1 MAEINNNIDFSQ
13 LAKNCK
19 NLKDVHTVVKSMM
32 KGVIEG
38 ILQEELNQHLGYQKH
53 SKVGSNSGNSRNGT
67 SSKTVLSTAGEIEI
81 AIPRDRNGEFSP
93 QLVKSYQT
101 DISEFDERII
111 SMYARGMT
119 TRDIQAHVQEIYG
132 AEISP
137 TMVSMIT
144 DKVLHVAHEWQQRPL
159 ASVYVITY
167 FDAIFYKVRDGGK
180 IVSKAAY
187 TCLGVDINGN
197 KDILGLWIGSSEGA
211 TYWLSIMNELKAR
224 GVKDIFIACI
234 DGLKGMGDA
243 IETAFPRT
251 EIQRCVIHMMRNSF
265 KYVAHKNSKQFIAD
279 LKLVYTAAS
288 ESEARYYL
296 GLLEQKWGTKY
307 PLAVKPWVEQW
318 AHVSTYFKYPA
329 ELRRLI
335 YTTNA
340 VEALHRQFR
349 KVSKNRT
356 VLATDESLFK
366 LLFLAARDI
375 QKKWLFPVVVGQK
388 SQHNCTSFL
397 MKGLRQISEL
407 K

>member
-296 GLLEQKWGTKY
+296 GLREQKWGTKY

-375 QKKWLFPVVVGQK
+375 QKKWLFPVRGWTEIATQLHVFFNERVTA
-388 SQHNCTSFL
+388 N
-397 MKGLRQISEL
+397 
-407 K
+407 

>member
-251 EIQRCVIHMMRNSF
+251 EIQRCIIHMMRNSF

-375 QKKWLFPVVVGQK
+375 QKKWLFPVRGWTEIATQLHVFFNERVTA
-388 SQHNCTSFL
+388 N
-397 MKGLRQISEL
+397 
-407 K
+407 

>member
-187 TCLGVDINGN
+187 TCLGVDINGS
-197 KDILGLWIGSSEGA
+197 KDIFGLWIGASEGA

-234 DGLKGMGDA
+234 DGLKGMGEA

-251 EIQRCVIHMMRNSF
+251 EIQRCIIHMMRNSF
-265 KYVAHKNSKQFIAD
+265 KYVSYKHIKEFIAD
-279 LKLVYTAAS
+279 LKSVYTAVS
-288 ESEARYYL
+288 ESEARYSL
-296 GLLEQKWGTKY
+296 GLLEQKWGSKY
-307 PLAVKPWVEQW
+307 SLAVKPWGDQW
-318 AHVSTYFKYPA
+318 AHVSAYFKYPA

-356 VLATDESLFK
+356 ILATDESLFK
-366 LLFLAARDI
+366 LLFFAARDI
-375 QKKWLFPVVVGQK
+375 QKKWSFPFVAGQ
-388 SQHNCTSFL
+388 
-397 MKGLRQISEL
+397 
-407 K
+407 

>member
-234 DGLKGMGDA
+234 DGLKGMGEA

-296 GLLEQKWGTKY
+296 GLLEQKWGD
-307 PLAVKPWVEQW
+307 EI
-318 AHVSTYFKYPA
+318 PA
-329 ELRRLI
+329 GSK
-335 YTTNA
+335 
-340 VEALHRQFR
+340 AL
-349 KVSKNRT
+349 
-356 VLATDESLFK
+356 
-366 LLFLAARDI
+366 
-375 QKKWLFPVVVGQK
+375 G
-388 SQHNCTSFL
+388 
-397 MKGLRQISEL
+397 
-407 K
+407 

>member
-234 DGLKGMGDA
+234 DGLKGMGEA

-375 QKKWLFPVVVGQK
+375 QKKWLFPVRGWTEIATQLHVFFNERVTA
-388 SQHNCTSFL
+388 N
-397 MKGLRQISEL
+397 
-407 K
+407 

>member
-375 QKKWLFPVVVGQK
+375 QKKWLFPVRGWTEIATQLHVFFNERVTA
-388 SQHNCTSFL
+388 N
-397 MKGLRQISEL
+397 
-407 K
+407 

>member
-1 MAEINNNIDFSQ
+1 
-13 LAKNCK
+13 
-19 NLKDVHTVVKSMM
+19 
-32 KGVIEG
+32 
-38 ILQEELNQHLGYQKH
+38 
-53 SKVGSNSGNSRNGT
+53 
-67 SSKTVLSTAGEIEI
+67 
-81 AIPRDRNGEFSP
+81 
-93 QLVKSYQT
+93 
-101 DISEFDERII
+101 
-111 SMYARGMT
+111 MYARGMT

-375 QKKWLFPVVVGQK
+375 QKKWLFPVRGWTEIATQLHVFFNERVTA
-388 SQHNCTSFL
+388 N
-397 MKGLRQISEL
+397 
-407 K
+407 